1 VRVTRAGGGGD
12 RPPYPTAR
20 CVRLWSDSGV
30 DVDEVDEALE
40 RAEEIVAYAERV
52 TDTLPVF

>member
-1 VRVTRAGGGGD
+1 MSMRF
-12 RPPYPTAR
+12 
-20 CVRLWSDSGV
+20 
-30 DVDEVDEALE
+30 DEALE